1 MNFQVAIDVSN
12 LSHYYNTFAAVN
24 GISFQVATGSIFGL
38 LGPNGA
44 GKSTTVKILTTLLPP
59 TSGEAHVCG
68 YNVCSQAHYVRQNI
82 GYVPQ
87 MLSADGDLSGYE
99 NLTLSAKLYGLD
111 SKTRK
116 KHMAE
121 VLEFM
126 GLAEV
131 QHQLVH
137 KYSGGMIRRLEIA
150 QGLVHQP
157 HVLFLDEP
165 TVGLDP
171 AARSMLWKHLKE
183 WRKKQNT
190 TILLTTHDM
199 DEADSICDVVAFMDR
214 GHIVAIDTPAK
225 LKAAIGPKATLD
237 DAFIFY
243 TGNTAFGNTA
253 VDRGDYFHARQARSS
268 HSQHK

>member
-1 MNFQVAIDVSN
+1 MELMNTPVAIDVDT
-12 LSHYYNTFAAVN
+12 LSHFYNTRPAVD
-24 GISFQVATGSIFGL
+24 GISFQVAAGTIFGL

-59 TSGEAHVCG
+59 TSGTAHVCG
-68 YNVCSQAHYVRQNI
+68 YDVQKQASYVRQSI

-87 MLSADGDLSGYE
+87 MLSADGDLTGYE

-111 SKTRK
+111 AAVRK
-116 KHMAE
+116 RHMAE

-126 GLAEV
+126 GLSEV
-131 QHQLVH
+131 QDMLVN

-150 QGLVHQP
+150 QSLVHQP
-157 HVLFLDEP
+157 QVLFLDEP

-171 AARSMLWKHLKE
+171 SARSMLWKHLQE

-199 DEADSICDVVAFMDR
+199 DEADGLCDVVAFMDH
-214 GHIVAIDTPAK
+214 GHIVAIDTPK
-225 LKAAIGPKATLD
+225 RLKAAIGPKATLD
-237 DAFIFY
+237 DAFIYY
-243 TGNTAFGNTA
+243 TGSSII
-253 VDRGDYFHARQARSS
+253 DRGDFAHARQTRAS

>member
-1 MNFQVAIDVSN
+1 MEFSVAIEVEQ
-12 LSHYYNTFAAVN
+12 LSHYYNDHAAVDD
-24 GISFQVATGSIFGL
+24 ISFEVQTGTIFGL

-44 GKSTTVKILTTLLPP
+44 GKSTTVKILTTLLPASHG
-59 TSGEAHVCG
+59 TARVCG
-68 YNVCSQAHYVRQNI
+68 YDVKKQASHVRQNI

-87 MLSADGDLSGYE
+87 ALSADGDLTGFE

-111 SKTRK
+111 ARERNDKI
-116 KHMAE
+116 HE
-121 VLEFM
+121 VLDFM
-126 GLAEV
+126 GLTEV
-131 QHQLVH
+131 KDTIVN

-171 AARSMLWKHLKE
+171 AARSMLWKHLQE

-199 DEADSICDVVAFMDR
+199 DEADALCDVVAFMDH
-214 GHIVAIDTPAK
+214 GHIVAIDTPQN
-225 LKAAIGPKATLD
+225 LKSAISPNATLD
-237 DAFIFY
+237 EAFIYY
-243 TGNTAFGNTA
+243 TGSSITDGGGFT
-253 VDRGDYFHARQARSS
+253 HAKQVRRNLSRYQ
-268 HSQHK
+268 